1 MPWWAVLYVLLFAVA
16 AAWSTVEEGRKRT
29 RRRWWLA
36 ADAMV
41 SLLWVGFVVAYYAPP
56 MGRTASKV
64 AIGVLVLAFL
74 WTALNAQREIGELQG
89 DPKLSPRL
97 NWLGDILAIA
107 VGVLFVAPAI
117 AYGVLVVKRGWMP

>member
-1 MPWWAVLYVLLFAVA
+1 VVAGGGRAGLAVLGRVHDCLLR
-16 AAWSTVEEGRKRT
+16 SPDR
-29 RRRWWLA
+29 
-36 ADAMV
+36 
-41 SLLWVGFVVAYYAPP
+41 
-56 MGRTASKV
+56 RTASKV